1 MNNSREENNML
12 DLSGLAPQIEKMAEE
27 SRLDLAKYSYKINN
41 ARTVFDDYDKNP
53 SLWLDKINSDN
64 RHFFVAFPQGRISD
78 VFPLPKYSL
87 PYTAVAVDG
96 SQIDVDTHEVAL
108 CYVLNAGRI
117 AIHYGTGERPYMDS
131 VSKLFYRDEDLY
143 KFGENGL
150 VLIQGDRIAEL
161 RLMMEASE
169 LKKMISRH
177 RKEDVPLVALVD
189 GRLVSWDRTGAAR
202 KDPSAFS
209 APHFEETFKI
219 GQLHKIPIAGY
230 VSGSRTSLVVN
241 TLRAKDCLKSIMNC
255 VNCEHK
261 NERDANCHQIEGVR
275 DTAVFNAILKLG
287 ERSCYFYGGINSLP
301 SNNTPLY
308 RIGFFYVNVGS
319 EIARVEAPDYVLED
333 KDLLNLLHWVV
344 FDQAQKGMGYPI
356 SLQEAHHFA
365 VIKGE
370 EKEKFYHIL
379 KQQLARH
386 GIPLKITH
394 KKLGKISRIF

>member
-1 MNNSREENNML
+1 ML
-12 DLSGLAPQIEKMAEE
+12 DLSGLAPQIEDMAAE
-27 SRLDLAKYSYKINN
+27 SRLDIDRYSSKINK
-41 ARTVFDDYDKNP
+41 ARTSFDDFDKNP

-64 RHFFVAFPQGRISD
+64 HHFFVAFPQDRISD
-78 VFPLPKYSL
+78 VFPLPKAFL

-117 AIHYGTGERPYMDS
+117 AIHYGTGDLPHMDS

-143 KFGENGL
+143 KNGENGL
-150 VLIQGDRIAEL
+150 VLVQGDRIAEL
-161 RLMMEASE
+161 RLTMEAST
-169 LKKMISRH
+169 LKKMIIEH

-209 APHFEETFKI
+209 APHFEESFKI
-219 GQLHKIPIAGY
+219 GQLHRTPVAGY

-241 TLRAKDCLKSIMNC
+241 TLRAKDCVKSVMNC
-255 VNCEHK
+255 VKCDLKDEK
-261 NERDANCHQIEGVR
+261 NANCRMLEGIR
-275 DTAVFNAILKLG
+275 DTALFGNALKLG
-287 ERSCYFYGGINSLP
+287 ERSCHFYGGVNSLP
-301 SNNTPLY
+301 VNTAPLY
-308 RIGFFYVNVGS
+308 RIGFFYINVGS
-319 EIARVEAPDYVLED
+319 EIARVEAPDYVLENI
-333 KDLLNLLHWVV
+333 DLLNLLHWAV

-356 SLQEAHHFA
+356 ALQEAHHFA

-370 EKEKFYHIL
+370 DKEKFYHLL

-386 GIPLKITH
+386 GIPLKVTH
-394 KKLGKISRIF
+394 KKLGKNSRIF